1 MEFIQEITLLKESF
15 LEFIIKV
22 TPVFTES
29 ILEQFNSKWN
39 PLKKLLSD
47 PSKSAS
53 DVFLLVSSMS
63 SLKKST
69 TSSTSATSPNSDCSV
84 QKITKDRQFSQE
96 IQLTSRLKRD
106 NQSKRAGQS
115 VIVQRA
121 QNRQSLYQNNIFL
134 NTPRARPTSQQ
145 EIGSNN
151 EKMYEEDMKAKILKD
166 DIKCMMLLF
175 TELVL
180 NQLRVQTPEKK
191 VSVTVRCNLGL
202 KLSEA
207 ISQFRKDNF
216 TLKTVH
222 ERSTEIMSPQSERS
236 ESPLLFVYRP
246 KNQYFQQPVLM
257 QQQQAGALKG
267 YSIYSKKGYI
277 QPIQF
282 DVQFQ
287 MLRQQ
292 HQNNITYR
300 KLYI

>member
-1 MEFIQEITLLKESF
+1 MELIQEITLLKESF

-22 TPVFTES
+22 TPVFTEP

-63 SLKKST
+63 SLKKSN

-84 QKITKDRQFSQE
+84 QKTQKTDNSAKKCYQPPDQKEITKVKEQANPLSYKELKIE
-96 IQLTSRLKRD
+96 INK
-106 NQSKRAGQS
+106 
-115 VIVQRA
+115 
-121 QNRQSLYQNNIFL
+121 NIFL

-145 EIGSNN
+145 EIGSNS
-151 EKMYEEDMKAKILKD
+151 EKIYEDDMKAKILKD
-166 DIKCMMLLF
+166 DIKF
-175 TELVL
+175 L

-216 TLKTVH
+216 TLKTIH
-222 ERSTEIMSPQSERS
+222 ERSTEITSPQSERS

-246 KNQYFQQPVLM
+246 KNQYFQQPMLM
-257 QQQQAGALKG
+257 QQQQAGPLKG

-287 MLRQQ
+287 MLIQQ

-300 KLYI
+300 KFYI